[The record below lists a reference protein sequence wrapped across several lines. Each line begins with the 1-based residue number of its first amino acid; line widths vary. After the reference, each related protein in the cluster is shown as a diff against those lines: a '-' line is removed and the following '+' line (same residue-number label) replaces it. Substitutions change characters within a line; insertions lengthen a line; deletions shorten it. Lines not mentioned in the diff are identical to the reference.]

1 MPGFEHSALL
11 FPAIQDV
18 RDVEPTIVS
27 GRLLVSVS
35 AIVALLATPSPA
47 SAQASPDDTR
57 PWIVVGGGSTTLLGD
72 CTDCVEGKHQH
83 TGGLLIN
90 AGASLSQRTD
100 VGVEVLWVPA
110 HLPTGEDL
118 RSTFVMAAVQFRP
131 WRASG
136 FFVKAGVGTAFIRNW
151 VVDFEQ
157 TGRSASVHLH
167 GVRARARRRVGM
179 AHPQPL
185 RGTDLRLAARGGA
198 RRSQHRDG
206 HRR

>member
-1 MPGFEHSALL
+1 
-11 FPAIQDV
+11 
-18 RDVEPTIVS
+18 VEPTIVN

-47 SAQASPDDTR
+47 LAQASSDDTR

-72 CTDCVEGKHQH
+72 CTDCAEGKHQH

-100 VGVEVLWVPA
+100 VGAEVLWVPA

-131 WRASG
+131 WRGSG
-136 FFVKAGVGTAFIRNW
+136 FFVKAGAGTAFIRNW
-151 VVDFEQ
+151 VVDLEQ
-157 TGRSASVHLH
+157 TGKAPPFISTAFGLGIGAGWEWRTRS
-167 GVRARARRRVGM
+167 RF
-179 AHPQPL
+179 
-185 RGTDLRLAARGGA
+185 GA
-198 RRSQHRDG
+198 QIFGSQHVAALGDLNTGTEIADNVIGNFWSAGAAIVIR
-206 HRR
+206 